1 MPTLPHGHPLQQ
13 PYAHLQ
19 NYGQQEFADQIA
31 EYADQ
36 AQRTYEQL
44 QLLQRYVRQ
53 LESQNP
59 ANSYEHKRQRVMA
72 QRAKIDRTKGT
83 NE

>member
-1 MPTLPHGHPLQQ
+1 MASLPHGHPLQQ

-19 NYGQQEFADQIA
+19 IYGQQEYANQIA
-31 EYADQ
+31 AYADQ
-36 AQRTYEQL
+36 CERTYKQL
-44 QLLQRYVRQ
+44 KLLQRYVRE
-53 LESQNP
+53 LEAQNP

-72 QRAKIDRTKGT
+72 ERAKIDRTKGT